1 MIAVPPFNVF
11 LNVFYM
17 NHCFLL
23 PDWFHV
29 CGDLSYFKDS
39 IEIFHRCAPQ
49 LKSLDKGRKSNVQKT
64 FRRLQGRLLNIL
76 CAFNL
81 RPVSRGKS
89 LRSLRSLR
97 KPRAANKHW
106 LVNIFRVH
114 YVKSVRIRS
123 YSGPHFPVF
132 SAE

>member
-17 NHCFLL
+17 NHCLLL

-29 CGDLSYFKDS
+29 CGDLPYFKDS

-49 LKSLDKGRKSNVQKT
+49 LKSLDKERKLNVQKT
-64 FRRLQGRLLNIL
+64 FRRLQERLLNIL
-76 CAFNL
+76 CTFNL
-81 RPVSRGKS
+81 RPVSRGKC
-89 LRSLRSLR
+89 LRSLR
-97 KPRAANKHW
+97 KPRATKKHW

-123 YSGPHFPVF
+123 YSGPHFPAF